1 LPLTLGPS
9 ASRCQMDLSEHSMMV
24 GKLLVSFQCL
34 EYALRAFLYEQR
46 DPPHE
51 PLAPGTDLNTMTF
64 GEVVP
69 ENAITRWDSLTHLI
83 KRYNRAISDGQLAVD
98 PSLVDLRDALAH
110 GRMAASLSE
119 RSFALIKFTRPYAGR
134 VEVGFR
140 QELSKEWIENQIK
153 RVLAECEKVAR
164 AASSQK

>member
-1 LPLTLGPS
+1 
-9 ASRCQMDLSEHSMMV
+9 MDLSEHATMI

-34 EYALRAFLYEQR
+34 EYALRAFLYERR

-51 PLAPGTDLNTMTF
+51 PLAPGTDLDTMTF
-64 GEVVP
+64 GDVLP

-83 KRYNRAISDGQLAVD
+83 KRYNRAISDGQLALD
-98 PSLVDLRDALAH
+98 LSLVDLRDALAH

-119 RSFALIKFTRPYAGR
+119 RNFALIKFTRPYAGR

-140 QELSKEWIENQIK
+140 QELSKEWIGDQIK
-153 RVLAECEKVAR
+153 RVLAECEKVGK
-164 AASSQK
+164 AASSRK